1 MGISVGQRPDI
12 VSKVID
18 LSDVPLG
25 DLSASADAG
34 PAKTLPPIIPSTAD
48 DERTPVSAFN
58 SCI

>member
-1 MGISVGQRPDI
+1 MGIFVGQRPDI
-12 VSKVID
+12 VTKVID

-25 DLSASADAG
+25 DLSASADAAL
-34 PAKTLPPIIPSTAD
+34 AKTLPPIIPSAPD